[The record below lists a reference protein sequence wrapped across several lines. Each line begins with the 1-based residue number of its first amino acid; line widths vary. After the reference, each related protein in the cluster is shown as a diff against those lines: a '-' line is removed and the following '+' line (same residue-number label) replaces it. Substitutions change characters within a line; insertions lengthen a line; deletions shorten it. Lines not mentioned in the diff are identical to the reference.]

1 MEEERRLKEI
11 QRKKQKELEEEQKN
25 NERLMKAFEDIIHRA
40 KKDKVS
46 KSQNKVN
53 NQKKQI
59 KPRNKSTNKSI
70 DKTHKKKVQVSKS
83 PYGISRGK

>member
-25 NERLMKAFEDIIHRA
+25 NERLMKAFEYIIHRA

-53 NQKKQI
+53 NQNKK
-59 KPRNKSTNKSI
+59 TL
-70 DKTHKKKVQVSKS
+70 
-83 PYGISRGK
+83 